1 MRGVVGQGEHL
12 HPRCDLDGEGNNG
25 APDFVLLEVEERK
38 SAESGVFGDADPV
51 FAAGAA
57 AVADFE
63 FGKLGAGATGAGV
76 RGERRDPV
84 PDDER

>member
-1 MRGVVGQGEHL
+1 LILG
-12 HPRCDLDGEGNNG
+12 
-25 APDFVLLEVEERK
+25 EVEERR
-38 SAESGVFGDADPV
+38 SAESGVFGDADLV

-63 FGKLGAGATGAGV
+63 VGELGGGATGAGV